1 MLNSRENETR
11 AETSECATRFHKS
24 SQVKA
29 RQVSTSFVASAPHAG
44 SVASVGLARRGPISH
59 SDSRRLGA
67 SLRSRPVRLWSSRPG
82 ARGGRRAVRA
92 ISGTVTRWSLTT
104 PRHTPHQKSVHHT
117 HTAGKST
124 DVKRQPTYSENI
136 VGRARVFFHFGGRAR
151 PPRRCRRSHRERRS
165 QRPARFT
172 RERHTIAAESSHV
185 SHAPTPVSPPA
196 HHRTRRLL
204 APASS
209 SGSRGAGAYHQ
220 SLSAALA
227 ANACSH
233 HRSPHGESA

>member
-124 DVKRQPTYSENI
+124 DETPNNILRKHSWQGPCILSLWRQGPS
-136 VGRARVFFHFGGRAR
+136 A
-151 PPRRCRRSHRERRS
+151 PPL
-165 QRPARFT
+165 
-172 RERHTIAAESSHV
+172 
-185 SHAPTPVSPPA
+185 PP
-196 HHRTRRLL
+196 L
-204 APASS
+204 APRATVSET
-209 SGSRGAGAYHQ
+209 RAIHAR
-220 SLSAALA
+220 A
-227 ANACSH
+227 SH
-233 HRSPHGESA
+233 HCG

>member
-1 MLNSRENETR
+1 MCDRSCCARRSLTNEHTRHGCTMDVTFLPTR
-11 AETSECATRFHKS
+11 ATFDRSLGPPRGTR
-24 SQVKA
+24 
-29 RQVSTSFVASAPHAG
+29 RPASRA
-44 SVASVGLARRGPISH
+44 
-59 SDSRRLGA
+59 
-67 SLRSRPVRLWSSRPG
+67 LRSP
-82 ARGGRRAVRA
+82 RGLVRAVVGAQSEQFRA
-92 ISGTVTRWSLTT
+92 QTTVTRWSLTT
-104 PRHTPHQKSVHHT
+104 PTDTLSVRWRS
-117 HTAGKST
+117 APPL
-124 DVKRQPTYSENI
+124 PTLAPRAKVSE
-136 VGRARVFFHFGGRAR
+136 
-151 PPRRCRRSHRERRS
+151 S